1 MTMRMTLSVL
11 LALTSLPCVCAAQ
24 QSVSTT
30 VPSGQTNSPQ
40 DLSNWLGFAFAPTA
54 GGGVDTGSPRELSS
68 FGGIKIGAGLL
79 PLRRHDGRRLRYRTV
94 TLDFGYDRVRS
105 YNGFSAELSV
115 MLPVVWFP
123 KPKDERSNYL
133 RIYGEPGIG
142 YRMGGG
148 PFGGYASAKVMLAV
162 LSHERLET
170 AMKRPSPFVEIQ
182 RRFSIPSMSRGDFRV
197 VAGLLFAV
205 CNECGVE

>member
-11 LALTSLPCVCAAQ
+11 LALTSLPCLCAAQ

-94 TLDFGYDRVRS
+94 TLDLGYDRVRS
-105 YNGFSAELSV
+105 
-115 MLPVVWFP
+115 
-123 KPKDERSNYL
+123 
-133 RIYGEPGIG
+133 
-142 YRMGGG
+142 
-148 PFGGYASAKVMLAV
+148 
-162 LSHERLET
+162 
-170 AMKRPSPFVEIQ
+170 
-182 RRFSIPSMSRGDFRV
+182 
-197 VAGLLFAV
+197 
-205 CNECGVE
+205 